1 VRQSDVSRRE
11 FVLGAA
17 GALVSTRVVR
27 AHRPDLTAQQI
38 VDRIK
43 SSVGVAW
50 REKTIDGFKA
60 GDPATVVTGIATTV
74 MATLDVLRRAA
85 AAGQNLIITQEP
97 VFYSANDEAGNR
109 ATDSVY
115 LAKKAFLDQQRL
127 VVWRFSDHWSARKPN
142 DSAAAL
148 ASRFGWTNNRLPEA
162 EQIYQVPPTTL
173 GALTALVRNR
183 LGARGGVRVV
193 GQAAMPVRTVFV
205 NPGPATVASTVDA
218 LRRADVIL
226 TGEPREWEVV
236 PYALDA
242 WSNDRGRGMI
252 AVGRIV
258 SETPGMEACATWIR
272 TLVPE
277 VRVEALAM
285 PDPSWSPRA

>member
-1 VRQSDVSRRE
+1 MST
-11 FVLGAA
+11 A
-17 GALVSTRVVR
+17 GMLVTAPVVR
-27 AHRPDLTAQQI
+27 GRQRPDLTAQL
-38 VDRIK
+38 VADRIK
-43 SSVGVAW
+43 SSIGVAW

-60 GDPATVVTGIATTV
+60 GEPATVVTGIATTV
-74 MATLDVLRRAA
+74 IATLDVRRRAA

-109 ATDSVY
+109 ATDPVY
-115 LAKKAFLDQQRL
+115 LAKKAVIDQQRL
-127 VVWRFSDHWSARKPN
+127 VVWRFSDHWNARTP
-142 DSAAAL
+142 SEAATAL
-148 ASRFGWTNNRLPEA
+148 ASRLGWTTNRLPDA
-162 EQIYQVPPTTL
+162 DQVYQVPPTTL
-173 GALTALVRNR
+173 GALTTHVRSR

-205 NPGPATVASTVDA
+205 NPGAAVIASTLDA

-236 PYALDA
+236 PYALDT
-242 WSNDRGRGMI
+242 WSNDRGKGMI

-258 SETPGMEACATWIR
+258 SETPGMEACASWIR

-277 VRVEALAM
+277 VRVEALAV
-285 PDPSWSPRA
+285 PDPYWSPRA

>member
-148 ASRFGWTNNRLPEA
+148 ASRFGWTNNRLPDA

-193 GQAAMPVRTVFV
+193 GQAAMPVRAVFV

-236 PYALDA
+236 PYALDT

-285 PDPSWSPRA
+285 PDPYWSPRA